1 MRLLLGAALR
11 LALLP
16 ALWFGSAGT
25 LAWREAWGY
34 GALWLAWGVLAF
46 RWLARHDPALLEER
60 MKWRPIQSG
69 QTRWDEVWSSVAFFV
84 GAAVLVLPGLDHR
97 FGWSHV
103 PTWLVGAAIVLH
115 VPLFAVIFLTLRENP
130 FLSRVVKID
139 AARGHRVVTTGPYRV
154 VRHPLYAAMIPFLLL
169 YGLALGSWWT
179 LIPAGLTA
187 ILVVIRTQL
196 EDETLHRELPGYREY
211 AERTR
216 WRLVP
221 HVW

>member
-1 MRLLLGAALR
+1 LLRASLR

-16 ALWFGSAGT
+16 ALWFGTAGT

-34 GALWLAWGVLAF
+34 GALWMAHGVLAF
-46 RWLARHDPALLEER
+46 SWLARHDRALLEER
-60 MKWRPIQSG
+60 MQWKPIQSG
-69 QTRWDEVWSSVAFFV
+69 QTRWDKVWSSVAFV
-84 GAAVLVLPGLDHR
+84 VGGAALVLPGLDHR
-97 FGWSHV
+97 FVWSHV
-103 PTWLVGAAIVLH
+103 PTWLVGVAIGLH
-115 VPLFAVIFLTLRENP
+115 VPLFAVIFLAMRENP
-130 FLSRVVKID
+130 FLARVVKVD
-139 AARGHRVVTTGPYRV
+139 TERGHTVVTTGPYRV
-154 VRHPLYAAMIPFLLL
+154 VRHPMYAAVIPFLLL

-187 ILVVIRTQL
+187 LLVVLRTHL